1 MLSSLP
7 RSFSSLLG
15 CLAFLI
21 LPLVTQSVVE
31 AQTPSGSL
39 TTVRIDGRPDTPGLD
54 PLIDES
60 TFNAVGVISR
70 TNAGGNL
77 AGNINGP
84 SVIRV
89 PDWIPASERVNP
101 NAVYYMYFAHHV
113 GFNIRLAWAESL
125 NGEWRLFNT
134 GNAPDRAWGVNG
146 NNTGTQTPRTG
157 VLSLSSGNTGNN
169 RVESNGGS
177 NLIAAN
183 GHIAS
188 PDVHVDN
195 VNQRILMYY
204 HAPYTEING
213 QNTFVATS
221 KYGLNFNA
229 THQGGEPGVDLGGNP
244 FGVRSVVPGGGYVRT
259 FIISGQT
266 FAFSNINELWR
277 APRFNDAGELNTIA
291 NADSEGGLW
300 NPSAGFNAVG
310 ENWWNSPGLTLSD
323 QSANPLRDFY
333 TSIGEQPNDVRHVS
347 VYTRTHIDPNDTN
360 VYLFYTARNDT
371 PESIFLSVIDTADG
385 STDTNDWTIDNQT
398 VVLAPELDWEGVNH
412 PLVASQNGA
421 EIGVRQLRDP
431 YLFEDDD
438 GQLYLF
444 YSGAGEEAIG
454 FASIE
459 GFETFVPSEPPV
471 GGEPTEVIVA
481 AWDTFGNVDQNA
493 VNGEITLQ
501 PDVSNFS
508 SDSTYSFTGD
518 TLDVRANERGSNDG
532 TYGSE
537 IFGADNPGANQDHD
551 SIRIL
556 QGVPGQERE
565 MLINITAA
573 DDLDF
578 STLHFDAGNNPNPAN
593 GDTYSDVAVSF
604 IDGAGV
610 ETILPN
616 DSEDGNRSLLM
627 IPGGDGST
635 SSATGNWLDL
645 DFDVSGLS
653 LAAGESG
660 AFRLRFFDTNPFN
673 LAQPTLAAAVHLD
686 NIAITVIEPSAGVL
700 GDFDGNG
707 VVDCVDLD
715 GYIGN
720 LDNPATE
727 MLAALDIDL
736 DETITLEDANST
748 IMNLVV
754 ASNGITGTFPGDL
767 NCDGIV
773 DVLGDAFALIGN
785 LGSMVTSYA
794 DGDINFDGNVDVLG
808 DAFTLIGNL
817 GNTNE

>member
-177 NLIAAN
+177 NQIAAN

-229 THQGGEPGVDLGGNP
+229 THQGGESGVDLGGNE
-244 FGVRSVVPGGGYVRT
+244 FGVRAVVPGGGYIRT

-310 ENWWNSPGLTLSD
+310 ENWWNSPGLTLFD

-333 TSIGEQPNDVRHVS
+333 TSIGEQPNDVRHHS

-518 TLDVRANERGSNDG
+518 TLDVRANDRGSNDG

-537 IFGADNPGANQDHD
+537 IFGADNPGANQDQD
-551 SIRIL
+551 SLRIL
-556 QGVPGQERE
+556 QGAPGQERE
-565 MLINITAA
+565 LLVNITAA
-573 DDLDF
+573 DTLNF
-578 STLHFDAGNNPNPAN
+578 STFHFDAGNNPNPSN
-593 GDTYSDVAVSF
+593 GDTYSNVTVSF

-610 ETILPN
+610 ETILTDG
-616 DSEDGNRSLLM
+616 DSRSLLSV
-627 IPGGDGST
+627 PGDGSQ

-645 DFDVSGLS
+645 DFDASGFS

-686 NIAITVIEPSAGVL
+686 NIAITAVEPSATAS

-715 GYIGN
+715 GYVGNIGT
-720 LDNPATE
+720 PATG
-727 MLAALDIDL
+727 MHAALDIDM
-736 DETITLEDANST
+736 DETLTEDDANST

-754 ASNGITGTFPGDL
+754 TSNGITGTFPGDFDC
-767 NCDGIV
+767 NGTV
-773 DVLGDAFALIGN
+773 DVLGDAFALIAN
-785 LGSMVTSYA
+785 LGSTVTSYSA
-794 DGDINFDGNVDVLG
+794 GDTNFDGTVDVLS
-808 DAFTLIGNL
+808 DAFALIANL
-817 GNTNE
+817 GNTNTTVP

>member
-1 MLSSLP
+1 M
-7 RSFSSLLG
+7 
-15 CLAFLI
+15 I
-21 LPLVTQSVVE
+21 LPLVAQGVAE
-31 AQTPSGSL
+31 AQTSSGSL
-39 TTVRIDGRPDTPGLD
+39 TTTRIDGRPNTPSLD

-310 ENWWNSPGLTLSD
+310 ENWWNSPGLTLFD

-333 TSIGEQPNDVRHVS
+333 ASIGEQPNDVRHVS
-347 VYTRTHIDPNDTN
+347 VYTRTHINPNDTN

-398 VVLAPELDWEGVNH
+398 VVLAPELDWEGVNN

-459 GFETFVPSEPPV
+459 GFETFVPSEPTAGDP
-471 GGEPTEVIVA
+471 PTEVIVA
-481 AWDTFGNVDQNA
+481 AWDTFGDVDQNA

-518 TLDVRANERGSNDG
+518 PLDIRANDRGSNDG

-565 MLINITAA
+565 LLINITAA

-610 ETILPN
+610 ETILP
-616 DSEDGNRSLLM
+616 DGNRSLLAT
-627 IPGGDGST
+627 PEDGST

-773 DVLGDAFALIGN
+773 NVLGDAFALIGN

-808 DAFTLIGNL
+808 DAFILIGNL
-817 GNTNE
+817 GSTNSTTP

>member
-204 HAPYTEING
+204 HAPYTEIDG

-229 THQGGEPGVDLGGNP
+229 THQGGESGVDLGGNP

-310 ENWWNSPGLTLSD
+310 ENWWNSPGLTLFD

-459 GFETFVPSEPPV
+459 GLETFVPSEPTAGDP
-471 GGEPTEVIVA
+471 PTEVIVA

-493 VNGEITLQ
+493 VNGEINVP
-501 PDVSNFS
+501 PDVSEFS
-508 SDSTYSFTGD
+508 PDSTYSFTGD
-518 TLDVRANERGSNDG
+518 TLDVRANDRGSNDG

>member
-1 MLSSLP
+1 M
-7 RSFSSLLG
+7 
-15 CLAFLI
+15 I
-21 LPLVTQSVVE
+21 LPLVAQGVAE
-31 AQTPSGSL
+31 AQTSSGSL
-39 TTVRIDGRPDTPGLD
+39 TTTRIDGRPNTPSLD

-213 QNTFVATS
+213 QNTFIATS

-229 THQGGEPGVDLGGNP
+229 THQGGESGVDLGGNP

-310 ENWWNSPGLTLSD
+310 ENWWNSPGLTLFD

-333 TSIGEQPNDVRHVS
+333 ASIGEQPNDVRHVS

-398 VVLAPELDWEGVNH
+398 VVLAPELDWEGVNN

-459 GFETFVPSEPPV
+459 GFETFVPSEPTAGDP
-471 GGEPTEVIVA
+471 PTEVIVA
-481 AWDTFGNVDQNA
+481 AWDTFGDVDQNA

-518 TLDVRANERGSNDG
+518 PLDIRANDRGSNDG

-565 MLINITAA
+565 LLINITAA

-610 ETILPN
+610 ETILP
-616 DSEDGNRSLLM
+616 DGNRSLLAT
-627 IPGGDGST
+627 PEDGST

-720 LDNPATE
+720 LENPAAG

-808 DAFTLIGNL
+808 DAFILIGNL
-817 GNTNE
+817 GSTNSTTP

>member
-1 MLSSLP
+1 M
-7 RSFSSLLG
+7 
-15 CLAFLI
+15 I
-21 LPLVTQSVVE
+21 LPLVAQGVAE
-31 AQTPSGSL
+31 AQTSSGSL
-39 TTVRIDGRPDTPGLD
+39 TTTRIDGRPNTPSLD

-229 THQGGEPGVDLGGNP
+229 THQGGESGVDLGGNP

-310 ENWWNSPGLTLSD
+310 ENWWNSPGLTLFD

-333 TSIGEQPNDVRHVS
+333 ASIGEQPNDVRHVS
-347 VYTRTHIDPNDTN
+347 VYTRTHINPNDTN

-398 VVLAPELDWEGVNH
+398 VVLAPELDWEGVNN

-459 GFETFVPSEPPV
+459 GFETFVPSEPTAGDP
-471 GGEPTEVIVA
+471 PTEVIVA
-481 AWDTFGNVDQNA
+481 AWDTFGDVDQNA

-518 TLDVRANERGSNDG
+518 PLDIRANDRGSNDG

-565 MLINITAA
+565 LLINITAA

-610 ETILPN
+610 ETILP
-616 DSEDGNRSLLM
+616 DGNRSLLAT
-627 IPGGDGST
+627 PEDGST

-773 DVLGDAFALIGN
+773 NVLGDAFALIGN

-808 DAFTLIGNL
+808 DAFILIGNL
-817 GNTNE
+817 GSTNSTTP